1 MNIATK
7 GKKIKYSWKIESIMF
22 ILEMVERD
30 CCLRLSVNRTFTG
43 IKLMFVTLVT
53 YIPTWRTR
61 KMVN

>member
-30 CCLRLSVNRTFTG
+30 CCLRLSVSVFSLT
-43 IKLMFVTLVT
+43 
-53 YIPTWRTR
+53 
-61 KMVN
+61 